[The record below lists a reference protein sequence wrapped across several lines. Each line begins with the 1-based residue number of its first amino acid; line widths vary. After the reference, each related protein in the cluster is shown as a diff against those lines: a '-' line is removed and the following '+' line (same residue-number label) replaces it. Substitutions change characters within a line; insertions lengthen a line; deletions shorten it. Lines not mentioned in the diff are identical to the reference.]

1 MSLQSTGITECNG
14 TVFLHVHKMGCEWN
28 LQDDHRITSLLIGEV
43 GDLQFQNFLN
53 EENR

>member
-1 MSLQSTGITECNG
+1 MGITECNG
-14 TVFLHVHKMGCEWN
+14 TVSLHVHKMVCDWN
-28 LQDDHRITSLLIGEV
+28 LRGGHGITSLLIGEV